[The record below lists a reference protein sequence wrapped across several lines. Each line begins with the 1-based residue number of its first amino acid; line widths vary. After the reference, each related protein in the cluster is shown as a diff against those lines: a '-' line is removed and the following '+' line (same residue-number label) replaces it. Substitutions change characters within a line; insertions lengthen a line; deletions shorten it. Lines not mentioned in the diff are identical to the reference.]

1 MKKIIALFA
10 FCASCMG
17 AQASYLYWQ
26 VDASDYQ
33 GMTAASEVNYF
44 SLWAYNST
52 DGKFLLDEYQA
63 SSSGT
68 SLATKPAMAVDV
80 TDLNS
85 YSFYVELGN
94 YNNSNYSVLGKG
106 ETLTYS
112 ELSSFIYSQELDISQ
127 VSVWHGVAIG
137 HTNPSTGG
145 GGTPGGYN
153 APEPTSAM
161 LLLIGLAGLALKR
174 KQI

>member
-26 VDASDYQ
+26 VDSSDYQ

-44 SLWAYNST
+44 SLWATGNGDTFVIDDYNAGSP
-52 DGKFLLDEYQA
+52 
-63 SSSGT
+63 SSG
-68 SLATKPAMAVDV
+68 LATKPAMAVDV
-80 TDLNS
+80 TDYSS

-94 YNNSNYSVLGKG
+94 YNNGNYSVLGKG

-112 ELSSFIYSQELDISQ
+112 QLGSFIYSQELDISQ

-137 HTNPSTGG
+137 HTNPPSGG

-161 LLLIGLAGLALKR
+161 LLLIGIAGLSLKR